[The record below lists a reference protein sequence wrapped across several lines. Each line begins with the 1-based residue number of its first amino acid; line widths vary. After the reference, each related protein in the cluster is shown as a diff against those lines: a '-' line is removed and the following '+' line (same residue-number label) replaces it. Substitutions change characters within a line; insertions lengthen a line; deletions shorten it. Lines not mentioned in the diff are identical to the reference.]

1 MVRAAHSVD
10 LAQSPRDVFG
20 YVCQLERYPE
30 WARRVV
36 EVRVHTPG
44 DVAPGT
50 SFTIVNRV
58 PGRTVDVDYQVT
70 ALEPDRLLVFAG
82 GPAAARAKFW
92 FELEPQGS
100 GCRFTERVDL
110 QFGGVWRLA
119 GPLIGR
125 LSQRQLATNHA
136 WLRRTLDGQPP
147 PSRDGTWP
155 FG

>member
-1 MVRAAHSVD
+1 LVVRAAHSVD
-10 LAQSPRDVFG
+10 LAQSPRQVFG

-44 DVAPGT
+44 DVATGT

-58 PGRTVDVDYQVT
+58 PGRTMDVEYQVT

-82 GPAAARAKFW
+82 GPASARAEFR
-92 FELEPQGS
+92 FEMAPRGS
-100 GCRFTERVDL
+100 GCRFTERVDM
-110 QFGGVWRLA
+110 QFSGVWRLA
-119 GPLIGR
+119 GPLIGW

-136 WLRRTLDGQPP
+136 WLRRTLDGQPR
-147 PSRDGTWP
+147 PSPEGT
-155 FG
+155 